1 VSRLEKIAAWLLGG
15 IVFACVV
22 GPWFLPDPI
31 AIDPAATYAGPSAAH
46 PFGTDDA
53 GRDVLARLLVGG
65 RVSLAVAF
73 CAAAASTV
81 IGGGVGT
88 AAGYLGGRVDRIVM
102 RIVEG
107 AIAIPKLPL
116 FVVLAAIELPGDE
129 LRLVLIMASF
139 GWMTSAR
146 LARARAKQLAEAG
159 HVIAA
164 RALGAKELHVLL
176 KHVLPGAAGTIV
188 LAATLDVGEY
198 VVYESVLSF
207 LGLGVQPPAPSWG
220 AMLQSGLTYARTAPH
235 LFILPGL
242 FTMAA
247 IAASLTV
254 GEALAGRLDPRRHL

>member
-1 VSRLEKIAAWLLGG
+1 MSRLDRIAAIALTT
-15 IVFACVV
+15 IVFVCIV
-22 GPWFLPDPI
+22 GPWFLPDPL
-31 AIDPAATYAGPSAAH
+31 AIDPSATYQGPSAAH
-46 PFGTDDA
+46 WLGTDDL

-73 CAAAASTV
+73 CAAAASTL
-81 IGGGVGT
+81 IGGGVGV
-88 AAGYLGGRVDRIVM
+88 AAGYLGGRTDAVVM
-102 RIVEG
+102 RIIEG
-107 AIAIPKLPL
+107 AIAVPKLPL
-116 FVVLAAIELPGDE
+116 FVVLSAIALPGDE

-146 LARARAKQLAEAG
+146 LARARAKQLREAG
-159 HVIAA
+159 HVVAA
-164 RALGAKELHVLL
+164 RALGAKEIHVLL

-207 LGLGVQPPAPSWG
+207 LGLGVRPPSPSWG
-220 AMLQSGLTYARTAPH
+220 AMLKNGLTYARTAPH
-235 LFILPGL
+235 LFILPGV